1 MEDIMKIGKSVED
14 SGLLNKDVTRTIE
27 NETKEQRS
35 RFLSML
41 LIILGASLMENMLKV
56 KE

>member
-1 MEDIMKIGKSVED
+1 MKDITKIGKSVED
-14 SGLLNKDVTRTIE
+14 SDLLNKDVTQTIE

-35 RFLSML
+35 GFLSML
-41 LIILGASLMENMLKV
+41 LIILGASLMENMLKA

>member
-14 SGLLNKDVTRTIE
+14 SGLLIKDVIQTIE
-27 NETKEQRS
+27 NEAKEQRS
-35 RFLSML
+35 EFLSMP
-41 LIILGASLMENMLKV
+41 LINLGASLMENMLKV